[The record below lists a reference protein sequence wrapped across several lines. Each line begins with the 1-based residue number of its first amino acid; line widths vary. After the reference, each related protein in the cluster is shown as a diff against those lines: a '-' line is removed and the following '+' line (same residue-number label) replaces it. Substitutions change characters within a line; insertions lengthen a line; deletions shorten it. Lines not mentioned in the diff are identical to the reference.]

1 MEKTNSKNASEEDFL
16 AQETFEASDYAY
28 AVVIA
33 IVICLVFIVK
43 RNRAQQAEREAYK
56 EEFSKNETE
65 EDIGDISI
73 TMPTN
78 APDNAAGKDTTS
90 SSDKSSEKD
99 SFAVPYIILGIA
111 GLFWSEIL
119 ISKADFWNRKVSL
132 RIFLFL

>member
-56 EEFSKNETE
+56 EELSKNETE

-99 SFAVPYIILGIA
+99 SFTVNLYNKCI
-111 GLFWSEIL
+111 
-119 ISKADFWNRKVSL
+119 
-132 RIFLFL
+132 